1 LAEGEQ
7 DGGAAREVPRGI
19 DPGFPTQLSSA
30 TSLEAGGW
38 PPQTTPTPPTLVVPL
53 KIVVNH
59 PFYRV
64 MLDCE
69 TYALDNKSVAY
80 TRRQARTLAR
90 RKKMV
95 AQSFGV
101 NDEWD
106 SSPPAKVFQFL
117 RKFPKACDDNNMS
130 EGKAFYILQ
139 DFTKESLKSKVMMVM
154 TTRWAGNPNEVT
166 SNLELTNW
174 MIRRHVDKASVATL
188 VKTLNVAVKRY
199 DEDEMSL
206 AERLRRLN
214 TECGFMFGE
223 GALKGRFVEGVH
235 RAARP
240 TVRERNTP
248 GMTMADLARVAKT
261 KGDLHRWLRLEQHKE
276 RAMER
281 EALAEKARLRR

>member
-1 LAEGEQ
+1 
-7 DGGAAREVPRGI
+7 
-19 DPGFPTQLSSA
+19 
-30 TSLEAGGW
+30 
-38 PPQTTPTPPTLVVPL
+38 VVPL